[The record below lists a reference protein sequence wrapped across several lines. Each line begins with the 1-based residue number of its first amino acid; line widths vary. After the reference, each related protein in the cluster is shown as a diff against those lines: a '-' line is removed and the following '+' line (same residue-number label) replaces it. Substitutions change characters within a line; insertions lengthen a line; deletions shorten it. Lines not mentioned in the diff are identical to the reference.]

1 MRTFLSCKH
10 ALVGSDGSAIAFDQ
24 GTRQP
29 HPRNFGASVRV
40 LGRFVRDLGDL
51 DMATAIAK
59 MTGRVAERL
68 RMQDRGVLAPGRA
81 ADIVVFDA
89 EEVRDRGTYLAPCQ
103 KATGVLHVLVNGV
116 PVMTDAEQTAARPG
130 RVLRAAT

>member
-1 MRTFLSCKH
+1 M
-10 ALVGSDGSAIAFDQ
+10 GSDGSAIAFEQ

-40 LGRFVRDLGDL
+40 LGCFVRDLGDL

-68 RMQDRGVLAPGRA
+68 IMQDRGVLASGYA

-103 KATGVLHVLVNGV
+103 QATGVQHVLVNGV
-116 PVMTDAEQTAARPG
+116 PVIEGGSQTAERPG
-130 RVLRAAT
+130 RVLRATP

>member
-1 MRTFLSCKH
+1 M
-10 ALVGSDGSAIAFDQ
+10 SAF
-24 GTRQP
+24 T
-29 HPRNFGASVRV
+29 

-68 RMQDRGVLAPGRA
+68 RMSDRGVLAVGRA
-81 ADIVVFDA
+81 ADIVVFNAD
-89 EEVRDRGTYLAPCQ
+89 EVRDRGTYLAPCQ

-116 PVMTDAEQTAARPG
+116 PVLTDGELTAARPG
-130 RVLRAAT
+130 RVLRASA